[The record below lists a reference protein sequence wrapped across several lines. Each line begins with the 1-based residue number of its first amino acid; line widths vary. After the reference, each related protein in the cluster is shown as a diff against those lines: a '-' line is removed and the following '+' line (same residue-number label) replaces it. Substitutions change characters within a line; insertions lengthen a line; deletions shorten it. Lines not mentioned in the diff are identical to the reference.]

1 MFDFHS
7 FLIDFFKMYTI
18 YSRFKRLIGAS
29 EIFLLNRISLISKDT
44 YLLSKIQEHVLF
56 EDYQLSWLSFR

>member
-1 MFDFHS
+1 MFIS
-7 FLIDFFKMYTI
+7 FNLFPSTI

-44 YLLSKIQEHVLF
+44 YLLTKIQENVLF
-56 EDYQLSWLSFR
+56 EDYQLSWLNYR